1 MIFLLPDVEWGL
13 FLGGILVFFLICFY
27 VGIVPLK
34 LTIKMLPEGAEWF
47 LTLPWWKVMGI
58 ILFGFFLVG
67 LNIFML
73 KNLEG
78 LQDYSG
84 GDEPATTGYW
94 ATLDGKFYMNATKR
108 QTGEWT
114 PPIDSFIKLLLLNG
128 ILIGITIYFYF
139 SSTLTFQ
146 WGILI
151 YTGLLILSNVLL
163 FIVGWFRS

>member
-1 MIFLLPDVEWGL
+1 M
-13 FLGGILVFFLICFY
+13 
-27 VGIVPLK
+27 GIV
-34 LTIKMLPEGAEWF
+34 
-47 LTLPWWKVMGI
+47 
-58 ILFGFFLVG
+58 LFGFFLVG

-84 GDEPATTGYW
+84 EGETATAGYW

-108 QTGEWT
+108 QTGEWM
-114 PPIDSFIKLLLLNG
+114 PPIDSFIKLLFLNG

-151 YTGLLILSNVLL
+151 YTGLLILANVLL
-163 FIVGWFRS
+163 FIVGWLRS